1 MSNLWQQDFCNNT
14 VQVYMSKEQVPV
26 VGFLEFRGQQLHM
39 SQWEGLLQIEVE
51 WESFVYSM
59 CWLFELLTVSYEGI
73 WKLHEVFN
81 ITKTY

>member
-39 SQWEGLLQIEVE
+39 RQREGLLQIEVE

-59 CWLFELLTVSYEGI
+59 CWLFELLTVSYEEI